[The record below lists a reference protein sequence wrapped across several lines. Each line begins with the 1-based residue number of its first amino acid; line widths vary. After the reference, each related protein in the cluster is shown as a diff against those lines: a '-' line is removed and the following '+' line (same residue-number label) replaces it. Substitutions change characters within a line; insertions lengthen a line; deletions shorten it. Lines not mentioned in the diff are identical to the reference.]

1 MTLIECFECIAADV
15 LGFPFECLQSGEVK
29 KQNKTNKQT
38 KKHTQKTNKQNKK
51 TKQDSILEE
60 LMAKSSQLAL

>member
-38 KKHTQKTNKQNKK
+38 NKKTQKKNKQTKQKKQKTNK
-51 TKQDSILEE
+51 TVYW
-60 LMAKSSQLAL
+60 KS